1 MYNCEI
7 CGREIFKKNRI
18 GGYTVCG
25 KHMHQYYKYGKF
37 LDNIPRTNKD
47 LNEFRYIND
56 KIIEFDVYYQNN
68 TVCDSFI
75 IDREDLNKIRY
86 KKWRKD
92 SNNHI
97 ITGNNTQKTPR
108 VEISRLLLNVTDEK
122 YVVDHINGNPLDN
135 RKCNLRICTQANNCC
150 NKSKISNNSSGFI
163 GVSWAKDKN
172 AWAVEINKNKTRCH
186 LSTYKKLEEAVYV
199 RYIAEQLIFKE
210 YRNTNEDA
218 KKEEKISLISQ
229 SRKNEL
235 YNYVYTKLNSKN
247 MIK

>member
-18 GGYTVCG
+18 GGYTVCS

-97 ITGNNTQKTPR
+97 ITGNN
-108 VEISRLLLNVTDEK
+108 
-122 YVVDHINGNPLDN
+122 VVGFA
-135 RKCNLRICTQANNCC
+135 T
-150 NKSKISNNSSGFI
+150 SFNSSACKHPSLVVSPKLKFLISGFFH
-163 GVSWAKDKN
+163 SF
-172 AWAVEINKNKTRCH
+172 
-186 LSTYKKLEEAVYV
+186 
-199 RYIAEQLIFKE
+199 LIF
-210 YRNTNEDA
+210 
-218 KKEEKISLISQ
+218 SSP
-229 SRKNEL
+229 
-235 YNYVYTKLNSKN
+235 
-247 MIK
+247 